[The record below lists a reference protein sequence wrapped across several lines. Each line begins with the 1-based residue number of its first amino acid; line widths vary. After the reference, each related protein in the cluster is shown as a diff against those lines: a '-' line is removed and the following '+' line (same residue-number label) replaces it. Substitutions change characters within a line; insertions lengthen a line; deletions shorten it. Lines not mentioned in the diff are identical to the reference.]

1 MNDIL
6 EANKTLLD
14 LVQQCISKIK
24 SLKIENSE
32 LKLQIQ
38 NSENTTM
45 IPEEQK
51 REIERLLIETKEILE
66 N

>member
-14 LVQQCISKIK
+14 LVQRCISKIK
-24 SLKIENSE
+24 SLKTENSE

-66 N
+66 S

>member
-14 LVQQCISKIK
+14 LVQRCISKIK
-24 SLKIENSE
+24 SLKTENSE